1 MKQNKLRA
9 LLQSNKPSVGTRLWS
24 TWPFYME
31 ALGATGQFD
40 YAEFVAEYAPFSQ
53 SDLENMARAAELH
66 HMGTMIKVDY
76 LNRGYIAQKAVAAGF
91 QAVLFTDHRNAEQV
105 AESVKMLKPE
115 TPEWG
120 GMFGFPN
127 RRFIGTQSHMP
138 QMDHARRLEQVVL
151 CFMIE
156 KAEAMEHIEEICQVP
171 GVDMVQFGPSDYSM
185 SRGWNAVEHR
195 EETRAAER
203 KMIETALRYGVAP
216 RCEIQFP
223 EDAQYYAQLG
233 VRHFCL
239 GDQFQ
244 VLNKFWTVE
253 GSKMRTFVDGLG

>member
-1 MKQNKLRA
+1 
-9 LLQSNKPSVGTRLWS
+9 
-24 TWPFYME
+24 
-31 ALGATGQFD
+31 
-40 YAEFVAEYAPFSQ
+40 
-53 SDLENMARAAELH
+53 
-66 HMGTMIKVDY
+66 MGTMIKVDY

-156 KAEAMEHIEEICQVP
+156 KAEQWNI
-171 GVDMVQFGPSDYSM
+171 
-185 SRGWNAVEHR
+185 SRRYVKYQGWIWFNLDHP
-195 EETRAAER
+195 
-203 KMIETALRYGVAP
+203 IIP
-216 RCEIQFP
+216 
-223 EDAQYYAQLG
+223 
-233 VRHFCL
+233 
-239 GDQFQ
+239 
-244 VLNKFWTVE
+244 
-253 GSKMRTFVDGLG
+253 